1 MRRAVWLAALAASAC
16 SKTEPPAPASEVEA
30 ITIDAA
36 HAVVRAG
43 KIGQRD
49 NATYVFVDVSNKSAE
64 DRLVTVDG
72 TLEGGAVLHGSQQ
85 RVPAGATRTVALV
98 ADAVVDGAAKPTL
111 HVAHAPAATYPEM
124 VEVQDPKTTR
134 VDDKLI
140 ATGFAHN
147 TTDKAA
153 NVVVCAT
160 FYGADGAILTRPF
173 SATQLD
179 PGERRVLRFEGPKE
193 AERAVVFVADVA
205 FP

>member
-1 MRRAVWLAALAASAC
+1 
-16 SKTEPPAPASEVEA
+16 VE
-30 ITIDAA
+30 
-36 HAVVRAG
+36 HGLRGVVA
-43 KIGQRD
+43 
-49 NATYVFVDVSNKSAE
+49 
-64 DRLVTVDG
+64 
-72 TLEGGAVLHGSQQ
+72 
-85 RVPAGATRTVALV
+85 
-98 ADAVVDGAAKPTL
+98 GAAKPVF
-111 HVAHAPAATYPEM
+111 HVAHAPVVEYPEM
-124 VEVQDPKTTR
+124 VDIQDAKTTR

-160 FYGADGAILTRPF
+160 FYGADGAILARPF

-193 AERAVVFVADVA
+193 AERALVFVVDVA